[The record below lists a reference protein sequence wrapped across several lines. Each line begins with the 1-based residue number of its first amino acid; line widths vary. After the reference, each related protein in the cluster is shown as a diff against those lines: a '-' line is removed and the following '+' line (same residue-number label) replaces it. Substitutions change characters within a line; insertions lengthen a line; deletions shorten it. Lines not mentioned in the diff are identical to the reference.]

1 LHDFTTILALL
12 FAAVLV
18 EPLAKRLDVP
28 LPIAQVICGLLLSAL
43 PIFHGL
49 TFAPELVL
57 VLFVPPL
64 LFWTSTTTSM
74 RDVRRNAR
82 SILLLA
88 VVLVLV
94 TTVVVAVVAHTVAPA
109 LPWASAFVLGAMVAP
124 TDADVTTAIARRLG
138 VPTRLVTVLEG
149 ETLLNDTAAFVIY
162 RLAVSAAIVGTF
174 SLVEAATGFVLMA
187 AGGAAVGLA
196 IGWLV
201 ARLSRWITD
210 ATAAST
216 LSLLTP
222 FAAYLIAEHIGASGV
237 LAVVVAGFCFS
248 RFVPRTV
255 SAGTRVQGR
264 GVWETLIFCVGGLV
278 FTLIGIQLGEL
289 APTLWR
295 GKDPGLLRA
304 AVLVSLTIVGVRLC
318 TVFLGNY
325 LPRLGGKRR
334 SAGEQRPSWRS
345 LAVLSW
351 AGLRG
356 GDTLVMVLGVPLLT
370 ASGAPFAGRE
380 TLTAIAIGVVG
391 MTLIVMGLTL
401 RPVIRLLAIPHDDS
415 VEDEMRRGR
424 REAARVATERL
435 DVLAE
440 DERLAPEAVMY
451 LRAVIAMR
459 TGIRAGRIDEPAPDE
474 GGTDIHAVREIE
486 REVREAAGAA
496 VVGLRDAN
504 VIGQEAM
511 RRLQRDLD
519 LDKIRDAGLDEAQGV
534 VRSAR
539 ALATS
544 RRAAS

>member
-149 ETLLNDTAAFVIY
+149 ETLLNDTAAFVTY
-162 RLAVSAAIVGTF
+162 RLAVSAAMVGTF

-264 GVWETLIFCVGGLV
+264 GVWETLSFCAGGLV

-289 APTLWR
+289 APTLWH
-295 GKDPGLLRA
+295 GNDLGLLRTA
-304 AVLVSLTIVGVRLC
+304 ALVSLTIVGVRLS

-325 LPRLGGKRR
+325 LPRLPGKRLW
-334 SAGEQRPSWRS
+334 GHRPSPRS
-345 LAVLSW
+345 LVVLSW

-356 GDTLVMVLGVPLLT
+356 GDTLVMVLALPLRT
-370 ASGAPFAGRE
+370 ASGVPFAGRE
-380 TLTAIAIGVVG
+380 TLTVVAFGVVAI
-391 MTLIVMGLTL
+391 TLIVLGLTL

-415 VEDEMRRGR
+415 VDEEIERGR
-424 REAARVATERL
+424 LEAARVASARL
-435 DVLAE
+435 DMLAE
-440 DERLAPEAVMY
+440 NQRLAPEAVTY
-451 LRAVIAMR
+451 LRAMIAMR
-459 TGIRAGRIDEPAPDE
+459 TGIRAGRIDEPARDE
-474 GGTDIHAVREIE
+474 GATDINAVREVE
-486 REVREAAGAA
+486 RKVREAAGAA

-519 LDKIRDAGLDEAQGV
+519 LDEIRDAGWDEAQGV
-534 VRSAR
+534 VRMP
-539 ALATS
+539 
-544 RRAAS
+544 RR